1 MSTEIKTPVQ
11 EEKRPVT
18 EIIDELTERS
28 EKLRDELM
36 DMEKNFNAKKEE
48 FIKIQGALEAFN
60 YVKGPDI
67 VV

>member
-1 MSTEIKTPVQ
+1 MSTEIQTPVQ

-48 FIKIQGALEAFN
+48 FIKLQGALEAFN

>member
-1 MSTEIKTPVQ
+1 MSTKIQTPVQ

-48 FIKIQGALEAFN
+48 FIKLQGALEAFN

>member
-1 MSTEIKTPVQ
+1 MSTEIQTPVQ

-18 EIIDELTERS
+18 EIIDELNERS

-36 DMEKNFNAKKEE
+36 EMEKNFNTKKEE
-48 FIKIQGALEAFN
+48 FIKLQGALEAFN